1 MINDSNHNDLYQI
14 HNQSCYGLPEI
25 ENESIDAVITDPPYG
40 IGFQAHKW
48 DKALPN
54 EQIWKDCFRVLK
66 PGGYALVF
74 SSIRLMHHLMLHL
87 ENSGF
92 HIKDIL
98 MWAFLNGMPKSR
110 DVGLDIDKELDVES
124 TKTGTY
130 NYVQGYKKGGAE
142 SYRAADRYATD
153 RKEEERKYRY
163 EPASKEGKNYQGWGM
178 GIKPCYEPIIM
189 VRKPL
194 PSGVTV
200 AQNVLKHGTGA
211 LNLEDTRIP
220 YEKGEG
226 KVGHNPH
233 PKGRV
238 TGNVLRTDPFDD
250 GYDKFFL
257 VPKVRQH
264 ADDFNHHPTKKPVK
278 LMAHLAK
285 LVTHKKSIVLDPF
298 TGSGSTGVACVNHQ
312 RRFIGFEKDTEYVA
326 IAEKRLS
333 SAIQSLKEKL

>member
-1 MINDSNHNDLYQI
+1 
-14 HNQSCYGLPEI
+14 
-25 ENESIDAVITDPPYG
+25 
-40 IGFQAHKW
+40 
-48 DKALPN
+48 
-54 EQIWKDCFRVLK
+54 
-66 PGGYALVF
+66 
-74 SSIRLMHHLMLHL
+74 
-87 ENSGF
+87 
-92 HIKDIL
+92 
-98 MWAFLNGMPKSR
+98 
-110 DVGLDIDKELDVES
+110 
-124 TKTGTY
+124 
-130 NYVQGYKKGGAE
+130 
-142 SYRAADRYATD
+142 
-153 RKEEERKYRY
+153 
-163 EPASKEGKNYQGWGM
+163 M

-211 LNLEDTRIP
+211 RNLEDTRIP

-285 LVTHKKSIVLDPF
+285 LVTHKKSIVLDLF
-298 TGSGSTGVACVNHQ
+298 KA
-312 RRFIGFEKDTEYVA
+312 
-326 IAEKRLS
+326 
-333 SAIQSLKEKL
+333 